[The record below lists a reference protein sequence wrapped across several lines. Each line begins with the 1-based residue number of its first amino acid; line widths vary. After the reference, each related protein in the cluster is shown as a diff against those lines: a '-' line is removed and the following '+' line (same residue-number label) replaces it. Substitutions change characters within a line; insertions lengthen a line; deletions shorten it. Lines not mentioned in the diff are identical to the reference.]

1 MSRVTKT
8 VTVAADPETVIE
20 YIAEVENHPAFIGP
34 LKSVENLSGPAREP
48 GTSWDWTFIMAGV
61 EFSGRAE
68 AVEYQP
74 GRLYRYRT
82 TSGILSTFTYS
93 VEPDGGEGTRL
104 VMDVEYEMPG
114 NVVEKVGAAVAERLN
129 DHAGDSATENIRIIL
144 E

>member
-20 YIAEVENHPAFIGP
+20 YIADVENHPAFIGP
-34 LKSVENLSGPAREP
+34 LKSVDNLTGPAHLP
-48 GTSWDWTFIMAGV
+48 GTAWDWTFVMAGI

-68 AVEYQP
+68 ALEYVP

-82 TSGILSTFTYS
+82 TTGILSTFTYS
-93 VEPDGGEGTRL
+93 VEPHDGGCRL
-104 VMDVEYEMPG
+104 VMDVEYEMPT
-114 NVVEKVGAAVAERLN
+114 NVVDRVGLAVAEKLN